1 MQVRRSLDHQDAL
14 IAIERI
20 EAELRRRNKAAVI
33 AIGDDHGE
41 LVALLR
47 VNMAPL
53 QSITIA
59 TNKAFTAA
67 RDGQPSRDVGTRS
80 RDPKSG
86 FDIAFFGDRRYV
98 GWGGGVPV
106 IVDGLTVGAVA
117 VSGLSEDEDEEL
129 AKLGAAGI
137 LEAAARAR

>member
-53 QSITIA
+53 QSITA

-80 RDPKSG
+80 RDPKTG
-86 FDIAFFGDRRYV
+86 FDIAFYGDRRYV

-106 IVDGLTVGAVA
+106 IVDGLTVGSVA

-129 AKLGAAGI
+129 ATLGAAGI

>member
-1 MQVRRSLDHQDAL
+1 MQIRRSLDHRDAL
-14 IAIERI
+14 IAIETI
-20 EAELRRRNKAAVI
+20 EAELRRRNKAAVL

-67 RDGQPSRDVGTRS
+67 REGQPSRDLGIKS

-86 FDIAFFGDRRYV
+86 FDIAYYGDRRFV

-106 IVDGLTVGAVA
+106 IVDGLTVGSVA

-129 AKLGAAGI
+129 AKLGAARI
-137 LEAAARAR
+137 IEAAKPER

>member
-1 MQVRRSLDHQDAL
+1 MQIRRSLDHRDAL

-20 EAELRRRNKAAVI
+20 EGELRRRGKAAVL

-67 RDGQPSRDVGTRS
+67 RERQPSRDVGMRY
-80 RDPKSG
+80 RDPDSV
-86 FDIAFFGDRRYV
+86 FDIAYYGDRRYT

-106 IVDGLTVGAVA
+106 IVDGTTCGSVA
-117 VSGLSEDEDEEL
+117 VSGLTEDEDEEL
-129 AKLGAAGI
+129 AKLGVAAI
-137 LEAAARAR
+137 LEAANQAG